1 MAKKKFDFSGWATR
15 FNVKCADGRTI
26 RNDAFKDC
34 DGEIVPLIWSH
45 DHDSPT
51 NVLGHALLE
60 CHPNGVRMFG
70 KFNNT
75 EEGIHAK
82 EAVRN
87 GDVQSLSIWA
97 NNLQENK
104 NTGDVFHGIIREVSL
119 VLAGANPG
127 AYIDMPYLSHSE
139 DGSFEAEIGPGWKN
153 VEFEIYH
160 SADDMADKEGETMD
174 EERTVQDVLNE
185 MTDEQQQVLAYLLD
199 EKEREVL
206 ESLDEYE
213 EDEDEDG
220 YEDYDEEDEDEY
232 EEDDEDYEESD
243 EEDEEEMKHNAFYD
257 DNYNGYIT
265 QEDLGDIIA
274 HAASNKL
281 SLRDVVDAE
290 MEDGILAHGVPSPI
304 PMDGMT
310 GPSQS
315 TVSQTYGV
323 RDLDMLFP
331 EYRSLNNPPE
341 WIKRDTNWVD
351 KILNGVHH
359 TPFSRIK
366 SQYANITED
375 DARARGY
382 IKGKQKKEEIFTL
395 LKRVTEPQTI
405 YKKQKLDKDDIS
417 DITDFDVVAWI
428 KGEMRMMLNEEIAR
442 AILVS
447 DGRASDSDDKIK
459 EDRIRPI
466 ATDVDLFNIKVNVN
480 VAADATPGVKAKAF
494 IDEVIRARKNYKG
507 SGNPKMFTTA
517 DMLTEMLLL
526 EDNIG
531 HKLYKSVAELATALR
546 VSEIVEVEVMEGQT
560 INNRE
565 LAAII
570 VNLQDYNLGADKG
583 GAVSLFDDFD
593 IDYNQYKYLIETRCS
608 GALIKPFSAM
618 TVTIGTSN

>member
-1 MAKKKFDFSGWATR
+1 MAKSKFDFSGWATR

-26 RNDAFKDC
+26 RSDAFKDC

-45 DHDSPT
+45 DHDTPT
-51 NVLGHALLE
+51 NILGHALLE

-70 KFNNT
+70 KFNKT
-75 EEGIHAK
+75 EEAAHAK

-139 DGSFEAEIGPGWKN
+139 DGTFEAEIGPGWKN

-160 SADDMADKEGETMD
+160 SADNMADEEGEEMD
-174 EERTVQDVLNE
+174 EERTVQDVLDE

-206 ESLDEYE
+206 ESIEDEEEYE
-213 EDEDEDG
+213 DDED
-220 YEDYDEEDEDEY
+220 DEDEY
-232 EEDDEDYEESD
+232 EDDEEDDEEDYDEESD
-243 EEDEEEMKHNAFYD
+243 EEDEDEMKHNAFYND
-257 DNYNGYIT
+257 DYESYIT
-265 QEDLGDIIA
+265 QEDLSDILA

-281 SLRDVVDAE
+281 SLRDVVEAE
-290 MEDGILAHGVPSPI
+290 MEDGILAHSVPT
-304 PMDGMT
+304 DGMI
-310 GPSQS
+310 GPSAS
-315 TVSQTYGV
+315 TASQTYGV

-331 EYRSLNNPPE
+331 EYRNLNNPPE
-341 WIKRDTNWVD
+341 WIKRETGWVD
-351 KILNGVHH
+351 KVLNGVHH

-442 AILVS
+442 AILIG
-447 DGRASDSDDKIK
+447 DGRANDSDDKIK

-466 ATDVDLFNIKVNVN
+466 VKDVDLFNIKVNVN
-480 VAADATPGVKAKAF
+480 VAADATPGVKAKTF

-531 HKLYKSVAELATALR
+531 HKLYKSVSELATALR
-546 VSEIVEVEVMEGQT
+546 VSEIVEVEVMENQT
-560 INNRE
+560 VNSRE
-565 LAAII
+565 LVAVI

-618 TVTIGTSN
+618 TVTIGTAN

>member
-1 MAKKKFDFSGWATR
+1 MAKNKFDFSGWATR
-15 FNVKCADGRTI
+15 FNIKCADGRTI
-26 RNDAFKDC
+26 RDDAFADC

-45 DHDSPT
+45 DHDTPT
-51 NVLGHALLE
+51 NILGHALLE

-70 KFNNT
+70 KFNKT

-97 NNLQENK
+97 NDLQENK
-104 NTGDVFHGIIREVSL
+104 QTGDVFHGIIREVSL

-139 DGSFEAEIGPGWKN
+139 DGTFEAEIGPGSKN

-160 SADDMADKEGETMD
+160 SADDVAEEEGETMD
-174 EERTVQDVLNE
+174 EERTVQDVLDE
-185 MTDEQQQVLAYLLD
+185 MTDEQKQVVSYLLD
-199 EKEREVL
+199 EKEKEVL
-206 ESLDEYE
+206 ENLEEEY
-213 EDEDEDG
+213 DED
-220 YEDYDEEDEDEY
+220 YEDEED
-232 EEDDEDYEESD
+232 DDEDYEDEESE
-243 EEDEEEMKHNAFYD
+243 EEDEEEMKHNAFDADTRSNYLSHD
-257 DNYNGYIT
+257 DMKKILDDAVRGKASLKDT
-265 QEDLGDIIA
+265 VEA
-274 HAASNKL
+274 H
-281 SLRDVVDAE
+281 
-290 MEDGILAHGVPSPI
+290 MEDGVLSHAV
-304 PMDGMT
+304 PMDGMV
-310 GPSQS
+310 GPSQD
-315 TVSQTYGV
+315 TASQTYGV

-331 EYRSLNNPPE
+331 EYKSLNNPPE
-341 WIKRDTNWVD
+341 WIKRETGWVD
-351 KILNGVHH
+351 KVLNGVHH

-382 IKGKQKKEEIFTL
+382 IKGREKKEEIFTL

-428 KGEMRMMLNEEIAR
+428 KGEMRMMLDEELAR
-442 AILVS
+442 AILVG
-447 DGRASDSDDKIK
+447 DGRANDSDDKIK

-466 ATDVDLFNIKVNVN
+466 AKDVDLFNIKVPVT
-480 VAADATPGVKAKAF
+480 VAANAEPGVKAKTF
-494 IDEVIRARKNYKG
+494 IDAVIRARKNYKG
-507 SGNPKMFTTA
+507 SGNPTMFTTA

-526 EDNIG
+526 EDGIG
-531 HKLYKSVAELATALR
+531 HKLYKSVTELATALR
-546 VSEIVEVEVMEGQT
+546 VSNIVEVEVMEGQK
-560 INNRE
+560 ISGND

-570 VNLQDYNLGADKG
+570 VNLSDYNLGADKG

-618 TVTIGTSN
+618 TVTIATA

>member
-1 MAKKKFDFSGWATR
+1 MAKEKFDFSGWATR
-15 FNVKCADGRTI
+15 FNIKCADGRTI
-26 RNDAFKDC
+26 RNDAFADC
-34 DGEIVPLIWSH
+34 DGEIVPLMWSH
-45 DHDSPT
+45 DHDNPT

-70 KFNNT
+70 KFNKT

-139 DGSFEAEIGPGWKN
+139 DGTFEAEIGPGYKN

-160 SADDMADKEGETMD
+160 SADEVADEEGETMD
-174 EERTVQDVLNE
+174 EERTVQDVIDE
-185 MTDEQQQVLAYLLD
+185 MTDEQKQVVSYLLD
-199 EKEREVL
+199 EKEKEVL
-206 ESLDEYE
+206 ENLEEEYE
-213 EDEDEDG
+213 ED
-220 YEDYDEEDEDEY
+220 
-232 EEDDEDYEESD
+232 EEDDEDYEDEESE
-243 EEDEEEMKHNAFYD
+243 EEDEEKMKHNAFDADTRSAYLSHD
-257 DNYNGYIT
+257 DMKA
-265 QEDLGDIIA
+265 IIDDAVRGKTSLKDTVEA
-274 HAASNKL
+274 H
-281 SLRDVVDAE
+281 
-290 MEDGILAHGVPSPI
+290 MEDGILSHAV
-304 PMDGMT
+304 PMDGME
-310 GPSQS
+310 GPSAS
-315 TVSQTYGV
+315 TASQTYGV

-331 EYRSLNNPPE
+331 EYRNLNNPPE
-341 WIKRDTNWVD
+341 WIKRETGWVD
-351 KILNGVHH
+351 KVLDGVHH

-382 IKGKQKKEEIFTL
+382 IKGKQKKEEVFTL

-442 AILVS
+442 AILVG

-459 EDRIRPI
+459 PDRIRPI
-466 ATDVDLFNIKVNVN
+466 ATDVDLFNVKVPVT
-480 VAADATPGVKAKAF
+480 VAADAKPGVKAKTV
-494 IDEVIRARKNYKG
+494 IDSIIRARKNYKG
-507 SGNPKMFTTA
+507 SGNPKFFTTA

-526 EDNIG
+526 EDGIG
-531 HKLYKSVAELATALR
+531 HKLYKSINELATALR
-546 VSEIVEVEVMEGQT
+546 VSEIIEVEVMEGQK
-560 INNRE
+560 INGND
-565 LAAII
+565 LVGVV
-570 VNLQDYNLGADKG
+570 VNLQDYNVGADKG

-593 IDYNQYKYLIETRCS
+593 IALNQYKYLIETRCS

-618 TVTIGTSN
+618 TVTLATE

>member
-1 MAKKKFDFSGWATR
+1 MAKNKFDFSGWATK
-15 FNVKCADGRTI
+15 FNIKCADGRTI
-26 RNDAFKDC
+26 RNDAFADC

-45 DHDSPT
+45 DHDTPT
-51 NVLGHALLE
+51 NILGHALLE
-60 CHPNGVRMFG
+60 CHPDGVRMFG
-70 KFNNT
+70 KFNKT
-75 EEGIHAK
+75 EEGKHAK

-127 AYIDMPYLSHSE
+127 AYIDMPYMSHSA
-139 DGSFEAEIGPGWKN
+139 DGTFEAEIGPGWKN
-153 VEFEIYH
+153 VDFEIYH
-160 SADDMADKEGETMD
+160 SAEDVVDEEGEEMD
-174 EERTVQDVLNE
+174 EERTVQDVLDE

-206 ESLDEYE
+206 ESL
-213 EDEDEDG
+213 EDEDE
-220 YEDYDEEDEDEY
+220 YEEEDEDEY
-232 EEDDEDYEESD
+232 EEDDED
-243 EEDEEEMKHNAFYD
+243 EEDEDESYEEDDEEMKHNAFDYEYD
-257 DNYNGYIT
+257 SYIT
-265 QEDLGDIIA
+265 QEDLGDILE
-274 HAASNKL
+274 HAATNKL

-290 MEDGILAHGVPSPI
+290 LEDGILSHAV
-304 PMDGMT
+304 PMDGMD
-310 GPSQS
+310 GPSQA
-315 TVSQTYGV
+315 TASQTYGV

-341 WIKRDTNWVD
+341 WIKRETSWVD
-351 KILNGVHH
+351 KVLNGVHH

-382 IKGKQKKEEIFTL
+382 IKGKQKKEEVFTL

-442 AILVS
+442 AILVG
-447 DGRASDSDDKIK
+447 DGRANDSDDKIK
-459 EDRIRPI
+459 PDRIRPI
-466 ATDVDLFNIKVNVN
+466 VTDVDLFNIKVPVT
-480 VAADATPGVKAKAF
+480 VAADAKPGVKAKTI
-494 IDEVIRARKNYKG
+494 IDSIIRARKNYKG
-507 SGNPKMFTTA
+507 SGNPKFWTTA
-517 DMLTEMLLL
+517 DVLTEMLLL
-526 EDNIG
+526 EDGIG
-531 HKLYKSVAELATALR
+531 HKLYKSVTELATALR
-546 VSEIVEVEVMEGQT
+546 VSEIVEVEVMEGQKV
-560 INNRE
+560 NGND
-565 LAAII
+565 LVGVV

-618 TVTIGTSN
+618 TITLATE

>member
-26 RNDAFKDC
+26 RDDAFSDC

-51 NVLGHALLE
+51 NILGHALLE

-70 KFNNT
+70 KFNHT

-104 NTGDVFHGIIREVSL
+104 KTGDVFHGIIREVSL

-139 DGSFEAEIGPGWKN
+139 DGTFEAEIGPGWRN

-160 SADDMADKEGETMD
+160 SADDMADEEGENMD
-174 EERTVQDVLNE
+174 EERTVQDVLDE
-185 MTDEQQQVLAYLLD
+185 MSDEQQQVVAYLLD

-206 ESLDEYE
+206 ESIE
-213 EDEDEDG
+213 
-220 YEDYDEEDEDEY
+220 DEEDEYEDDDEY
-232 EEDDEDYEESD
+232 DEDEEEDEEEDDEDEYYDEDSD
-243 EEDEEEMKHNAFYD
+243 EEDENDMKHNAFDYEYD
-257 DNYNGYIT
+257 SYIT
-265 QEDLGDIIA
+265 SEDLGDILA

-290 MEDGILAHGVPSPI
+290 MEDGILSHAV
-304 PMDGMT
+304 PMDGMI
-310 GPSQS
+310 GPSE
-315 TVSQTYGV
+315 TTIGQTYGV

-331 EYRSLNNPPE
+331 EYKSLNNPPE
-341 WIKRDTNWVD
+341 WIKRETSWVD
-351 KILNGVHH
+351 KVLNGVHH

-375 DARARGY
+375 EARARGY
-382 IKGKQKKEEIFTL
+382 MKGRLKKEEVFTL

-428 KGEMRMMLNEEIAR
+428 KAEMRMMLNEEIAR
-442 AILVS
+442 AILIG
-447 DGRASDSDDKIK
+447 DGRQNDSDDKIK

-466 ATDVDLFNIKVNVN
+466 VKDVDLFNIKVNVN
-480 VAADATPGVKAKAF
+480 VPGDATPGVKAKTF

-526 EDNIG
+526 EDGIG
-531 HKLYKSVAELATALR
+531 HKLYKSVNELATALR
-546 VSEIVEVEVMEGQT
+546 VSEIVEVEVMENQT
-560 INNRE
+560 VNSRE
-565 LAAII
+565 LAAVV

-593 IDYNQYKYLIETRCS
+593 IDYNQFKYLIETRCS